1 MHFLCYIT
9 DNVGDTLNLALV
21 QYFFSEGEH
30 KLLTAPHGNSHYRQP
45 YIRTMPSVMCKVKE
59 EARKSTPKCALQ
71 FVSSQAGGILHATSA
86 GALPSNCQQV
96 KDAQRKCTGKQAYDP
111 LYAVMHMC
119 KEGEGRGEGKF
130 IRMVNAAP
138 HPMMLIAMDYTL
150 DSTLTLTTLASLVWI
165 LHSTLVNLM

>member
-9 DNVGDTLNLALV
+9 DNDGGTLNLALV
-21 QYFFSEGEH
+21 QYFFSEGEQ

-45 YIRTMPSVMCKVKE
+45 YIRTMPSIMCKVKE
-59 EARKSTPKCALQ
+59 EARKSTPKCALL

-111 LYAVMHMC
+111 LHAVMHMY

-138 HPMMLIAMDYTL
+138 Y
-150 DSTLTLTTLASLVWI
+150 
-165 LHSTLVNLM
+165 